1 MLVKLGKFR
10 DGGKPKAM
18 ITNRENVALP
28 ILILDN
34 WIAHFHSNAFGQEDI
49 SVNKAQ

>member
-1 MLVKLGKFR
+1 MLVKLGKFCDDR
-10 DGGKPKAM
+10 KPNAM
-18 ITNRENVALP
+18 ITDRENVALP
-28 ILILDN
+28 ILILDD

>member
-10 DGGKPKAM
+10 DDGEPKAN

-28 ILILDN
+28 ILILDD
-34 WIAHFHSNAFGQEDI
+34 WIAHFHFNAFEPEDI